1 MFSGIKFPGGF
12 RVPEAS
18 SRPVHTP
25 ASDAQRTGGPSQ
37 DRFQLSP
44 RPTGQEARVRDAVS
58 QISTN
63 ARIRPSLHEIE
74 ALKQQIREGTYQ
86 PDAREIAARM
96 LMTEYQEGSL

>member
-18 SRPVHTP
+18 SRPVHAP
-25 ASDAQRTGGPSQ
+25 ADRPPQVGGSGQ

-58 QISTN
+58 QISTK
-63 ARIRPSLHEIE
+63 ARIRPSLHELE

-96 LMTEYQEGSL
+96 LMTDYQEDAL

>member
-25 ASDAQRTGGPSQ
+25 ASGTQQVCGPGQ

-44 RPTGQEARVRDAVS
+44 RPTGEDARVRDTVS

-63 ARIRPSLHEIE
+63 ARVRPSLHEIE

-96 LMTEYQEGSL
+96 LMTEYREGDL